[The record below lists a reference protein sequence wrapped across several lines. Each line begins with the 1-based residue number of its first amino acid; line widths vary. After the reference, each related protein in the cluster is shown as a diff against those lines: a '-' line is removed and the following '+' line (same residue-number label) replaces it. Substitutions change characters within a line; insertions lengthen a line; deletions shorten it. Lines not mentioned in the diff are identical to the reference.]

1 MCGLVGIYSNSLLTD
16 PEVQLFKNLLLVDQI
31 RGYHATGIIKVDV
44 KDNTAHFHKAALDAV
59 DFLAMESTKDFLNKN
74 RGHILIGHNRYATMG
89 SKSDHA
95 NAHPFNQDHI
105 TLVHNGGVDSWG
117 LDQLE
122 GHDDKSVAVD
132 SHMVTMTI
140 AKHGI
145 KKAVTEHLSGAFALV
160 WWDSKERSLNFI
172 RNSDRPLYLASTT
185 SGSLVWA
192 SERGMLDVF
201 LKREGRATGYRLEPT
216 MLPVNQH
223 YKFLFDEKG
232 ARIGGTGPVVEEM
245 SFLELAIPKSQAAW
259 GDYYGTS
266 YRGAASYQ
274 KSSVGNSIGYKTNTQ
289 EDRVNKLLNLR
300 GIPLRHGQVITAD
313 FSRLEAYEHNP
324 AFGRVF
330 AKDRKTGREVEAWGV
345 RLADLDG
352 ITTLGMTIENSYE
365 ISRLGKIEL
374 VIGCKGLFVSCH
386 DPRHNQLRGRNIETM
401 SSIKTA
407 SKKVVPIQH
416 GRSVQFP
423 LKTFGH
429 TFNSSDEFVDF
440 VSKGCSFCGKIPTP
454 YDRRNHN
461 LTVVEGRSFGGL
473 LDDCDFICGECIGE
487 I

>member
-1 MCGLVGIYSNSLLTD
+1 MCGLVGIYSNSLLAD
-16 PEVQLFKNLLLVDQI
+16 LEVQLFKNLLLVDQI
-31 RGYHATGIIKVDV
+31 RGSHATGVIKVDV
-44 KDNTAHFHKAALDAV
+44 KANTAHFHKAALDAV

-74 RGHILIGHNRYATMG
+74 KGHILIGHNRYATMG
-89 SKSDHA
+89 NKTDHA

-122 GHDDKSVAVD
+122 GHDDKSVVVD

-160 WWDSKERSLNFI
+160 WWDSNERSLNFI

-185 SGSLVWA
+185 GGSLVWA

-201 LKREGRATGYRLEPT
+201 LKREGRVSGYRLEPT
-216 MLPVNQH
+216 TLPVNQH

-232 ARIGGTGPVVEEM
+232 ARVGGTGPVVEAM

-259 GDYYGTS
+259 NDYYGIN
-266 YRGAASYQ
+266 YQGAASYQ
-274 KSSVGNSIGYKTNTQ
+274 RNSVGNSSGYKVDTIA
-289 EDRVNKLLNLR
+289 ERADKNLKSR

-313 FSRLEAYEHNP
+313 FLRSEAYEHNA

-330 AKDRKTGREVEAWGV
+330 AKERTTGREVESWGV
-345 RLADLDG
+345 RLADLEG
-352 ITTLGMTIENSYE
+352 VTTLGMTIENAYE
-365 ISRLGKIEL
+365 LTRLGKSEL

-386 DPRHNQLRGRNIETM
+386 NPRHNSLQHRDIGTM
-401 SSIKTA
+401 SSAKA
-407 SKKVVPIQH
+407 AEKKVTPIHH

-423 LKTFGH
+423 LKTYGH
-429 TFNSSDEFVDF
+429 TFNRSDDFVDF
-440 VSKGCSFCGKIPTP
+440 VSKGCSICGKIPTP
-454 YDRRNHN
+454 YDRRNHD
-461 LTVVEGRSFGGL
+461 LVVVEGRTFGGL
-473 LDDCDFICGECIGE
+473 LDDCDFICGECTGE

>member
-1 MCGLVGIYSNSLLTD
+1 MCGLVGIYSNSMLLDT
-16 PEVQLFKNLLLVDQI
+16 EVQLFKNLLLVDQI
-31 RGYHATGIIKVDV
+31 RGSHATGVIKVDI
-44 KDNTAHFHKAALDAV
+44 KANTAHFHKAALDAV

-74 RGHILIGHNRYATMG
+74 RGHIYIGHNRYATMG
-89 SKSDHA
+89 NKSDHA

-122 GHDDKSVAVD
+122 GHDDKDVVVD

-172 RNSDRPLYLASTT
+172 RNSDRPLYLAST
-185 SGSLVWA
+185 SGGSLVWA

-232 ARIGGTGPVVEEM
+232 ARVGGTGPVVEPM
-245 SFLELAIPKSQAAW
+245 SFLELAIPKYQSPW
-259 GDYYGTS
+259 GDYYGTN
-266 YRGAASYQ
+266 YQVGSYQ
-274 KSSVGNSIGYKTNTQ
+274 RSSVGNSGGSKVDTSVERTNNQ
-289 EDRVNKLLNLR
+289 LKSR
-300 GIPLRHGQVITAD
+300 GLPLRHGHVITAD
-313 FSRLEAYEHNP
+313 FVRSEPYEHNR

-330 AKDRKTGREVEAWGV
+330 AKERTTGHEVETWGV
-345 RLADLDG
+345 CLADLEG
-352 ITTLGMTIENSYE
+352 VTTLGMIITNSYE
-365 ISRLGKIEL
+365 LTRLGKTVL

-386 DPRHNQLRGRNIETM
+386 DPEYKQLKFRDISTM
-401 SSIKTA
+401 GATKA
-407 SKKVVPIQH
+407 AEKKVTPIHH
-416 GRSVQFP
+416 GRSVQYP

-429 TFNSSDEFVDF
+429 TFNRSDEFVDF
-440 VSKGCSFCGKIPTP
+440 VSKGCSICGKIPTP
-454 YDRRNHN
+454 YDRRNHD
-461 LTVVEGRSFGGL
+461 LTVVEGHTFGGL
-473 LDDCDFICGECIGE
+473 LSDCDFICGECTGE